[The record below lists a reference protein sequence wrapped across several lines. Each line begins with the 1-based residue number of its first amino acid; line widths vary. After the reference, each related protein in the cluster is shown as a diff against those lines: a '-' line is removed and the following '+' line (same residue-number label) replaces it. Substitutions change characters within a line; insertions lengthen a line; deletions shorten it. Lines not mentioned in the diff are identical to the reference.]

1 MRRCFMHT
9 ENVRL
14 NVILPKDLV
23 ESLNEIA
30 GPRNRSRVVSESI
43 REYIGQRKKSELEK
57 QLQEGY
63 RASAKENV
71 ALAREFEAADL
82 EGWDEY

>member
-1 MRRCFMHT
+1 MHT
-9 ENVRL
+9 ENIRL
-14 NVILPKDLV
+14 NIILPKDLV

-30 GPRNRSRVVSESI
+30 GPRNRSRIVSESI
-43 REYIGQRKKSELEK
+43 REYIGQRKKAALEK

-63 RASAKENV
+63 RASAKENI
-71 ALAREFEAADL
+71 ALAGEFEAADL